1 MLGKSLDIRSRKE
14 EKEKMKPKMVAAV
27 DVGSSKVCSLLAN
40 VDNDGSVQV
49 VGIGIVPARGVQ
61 KGMVAD
67 IDQASAAIRDCVRRA
82 EQTSG
87 ESISSVYLGISG
99 SNMSSQPGKAM
110 VSVSGKNARPVST
123 GVVRRAITCVR
134 DIDIGDERKLLHV
147 IPTSY
152 RLDTQGGV
160 KDPVG
165 LVGSRLDVDAHI
177 VTIPEVAATNMIR
190 CAHKAGLK
198 IEGLVLQ
205 CLASA
210 QAVLHPDEIDAGVV
224 LADIGAGVT
233 GLCAYK
239 EGNVEITAVLPVGGN
254 HISRDLSIGLGLPF
268 DVTEQIKKEHC
279 NLAAKEDADSD
290 DEPTVEV
297 NFDGVGKIYKRD
309 INDIVKARVEEIMK
323 LIVTQLVQLHP
334 GDYRAYLANFPAGLV
349 LTGGTAKLAG
359 IRSVAQEVT
368 GLPTRV
374 GVPGGM
380 SGLADQ
386 LYDAAYASSVGVLI
400 CGGKWHIEQNWV
412 RPRAWDK
419 VAGGIGAVR
428 QHVPWRRS

>member
-1 MLGKSLDIRSRKE
+1 
-14 EKEKMKPKMVAAV
+14 MKPKMVAAV

-40 VDNDGSVQV
+40 VDNDGSVQI

-67 IDQASAAIRDCVRRA
+67 IDQASAVMRDSIRRA

-87 ESISSVYLGISG
+87 ESINTVYLGISG
-99 SNMSSQPGKAM
+99 SNMSSQPGKGM
-110 VSVSGKNARPVST
+110 VSVASKNPRAVSSK
-123 GVVRRAITCVR
+123 VVERAIGCAR
-134 DIDIGDERKLLHV
+134 DVDVGYERKLLHV
-147 IPTSY
+147 IPTRYS
-152 RLDTQGGV
+152 LDTQVGV

-198 IEGLVLQ
+198 VEGLVLQ

-210 QAVLHPDEIDAGVV
+210 QAVLHPDEIEAGVL

-239 EGNVEITAVLPVGGN
+239 EGNVELTAVLPVGGN

-268 DVTEQIKKEHC
+268 DVTEQLKKEHC
-279 NLAAKEDADSD
+279 NLAAKEDDDSD

-297 NFDGVGKIYKRD
+297 NFDGVGKIYKKD
-309 INDIVKARVEEIMK
+309 INDIVRARVDEILK
-323 LIVTQLVQLHP
+323 LIVTQLMQLHP
-334 GDYRAYLANFPAGLV
+334 SDYRAYLADFPAGLV
-349 LTGGTAKLAG
+349 LTGGTAKLGG
-359 IRSVAQEVT
+359 IRAVAQEVT
-368 GLPTRV
+368 GLPTRI

-380 SGLADQ
+380 SGLADH
-386 LYDAAYASSVGVLI
+386 LYDASYASSVGVLI
-400 CGGKWHIEQNWV
+400 CGGKWHIEQNWL

-419 VAGGIGAVR
+419 VANGIGAVR
-428 QHVPWRRS
+428 QHVPWRRP